1 MLPGTCR
8 FSLAALALLLACGD
22 DPPLGGTS
30 ASGGSTDGSTGEPG
44 STGAPTTGT
53 STTSTTSIKTTD
65 VTTSSTGAPGST
77 GDASTGGTTTGDP
90 DDPIVVPGLSHPESI
105 LWDKTADVYLISN
118 INGDPG
124 VADDNGFITRVNPE
138 DGTVMA
144 LEWITGAGDIELN
157 APKGMAI
164 VADTLYV
171 ADLTVVRKF
180 DRNTGAPL
188 GDIPVDGAMFLND
201 LSAAPSGEVYVS
213 DTLTNSIHV
222 VDPAD
227 QVTLLLSDPGLK
239 NPNGLFAVNDGVYVC
254 SYGDV
259 RLLFVDRNM
268 PQPLTVYML
277 PKGQLDGIAR
287 IPTGDWLITSWE
299 EPGMFVIDSQLTP
312 DSHSL
317 PLPGIPSPAD
327 LDYDNK
333 RDRALIP
340 LLEQDRAEFHKY
352 P

>member
-1 MLPGTCR
+1 MFSRTCP
-8 FSLAALALLLACGD
+8 LVALALLLACGD
-22 DPPLGGTS
+22 EPPLGGTS
-30 ASGGSTDGSTGEPG
+30 ATGSTGGTTGEPG
-44 STGAPTTGT
+44 TGEPT
-53 STTSTTSIKTTD
+53 STATSSTSIIMTTD
-65 VTTSSTGAPGST
+65 VTTSSTTGSGST
-77 GDASTGGTTTGDP
+77 GEPGTGTSTGDP
-90 DDPIVVPGLSHPESI
+90 DAPIVVEGLSHPESI

-118 INGDPG
+118 LNGDPDI
-124 VADDNGFITRVNPE
+124 ADDNGFITRVDP
-138 DGTVMA
+138 DGTVLA
-144 LEWITGAGDIELN
+144 LEWITGASDVQLD
-157 APKGMAI
+157 APKGMAV

-171 ADLTVVRKF
+171 ADITVVRKF

-188 GDIPVDGAMFLND
+188 GDIPVDGALFLND

-222 VDPAD
+222 IDPAD
-227 QVTLLLSDPGLK
+227 QVALLISDPGLK
-239 NPNGLFAVNDGVYVC
+239 NPNGLFAVNDGVYAN

-259 RLLFVDRNM
+259 RLYFVDRNM

-287 IPTGDWLITSWE
+287 TPAGEWLVTSWE
-299 EPGMFVIDSQLTP
+299 QPGMFVLDSQLSMDTLALP
-312 DSHSL
+312 DL
-317 PLPGIPSPAD
+317 PSPAD

-340 LLEQDRAEFHKY
+340 LLEQNRAEFHKY

>member
-30 ASGGSTDGSTGEPG
+30 AGGTSTGGGSTGEPG
-44 STGAPTTGT
+44 TTGTPTTGT
-53 STTSTTSIKTTD
+53 ATTSIMTTD

-77 GDASTGGTTTGDP
+77 GDTGTGGSTGGDP
-90 DDPIVVPGLSHPESI
+90 DAPIVVPGLSHPESI
-105 LWDKTADVYLISN
+105 LWDKTGDVYLISN
-118 INGDPG
+118 INGDPA
-124 VADDNGFITRVNPE
+124 VADDNGFITRVDPE
-138 DGTVMA
+138 DGTVIA
-144 LEWITGAGDIELN
+144 LEWISGAGDIELS

-201 LSAAPSGEVYVS
+201 LAAAPSGEVYVS

-239 NPNGLFAVNDGVYVC
+239 NPNGLFAVNDGVYAN

-259 RLLFVDRNM
+259 RLYFIDRNM

-287 IPTGDWLITSWE
+287 TPSGEWLVTSWE
-299 EPGMFVIDSQLTP
+299 EPGVFVLDSQLTM
-312 DSHSL
+312 HTLAL
-317 PLPGIPSPAD
+317 PAIPSPAD